1 MQRAGRG
8 RTMAEG
14 SFSSRLT
21 EQRKQKGITQKQ
33 ASKDFGISQALLS
46 HYERG
51 IREPG
56 LEFVVRAAEYYG
68 VSCDYLLGYTNN
80 SLRLEALPEIRD
92 IPEDDLL
99 TNGTILRANLS
110 VVGKLLKDEP
120 LMDYVR
126 QQFALT
132 TYMLLCAAVKRG
144 ILPGT
149 WLQPLS
155 VNDEQYKFLAGT
167 LVNQLDGLDQVDRRP
182 RQQSCPACIR
192 TICTWVNDLLNERIA
207 DLM

>member
-1 MQRAGRG
+1 
-8 RTMAEG
+8 MAEG

-21 EQRKQKGITQKQ
+21 EQRKQKGVTQKQ

-56 LEFVVRAAEYYG
+56 LDFVVRAAEYYG

-80 SLRLEALPEIRD
+80 SLKLEAIPDILD
-92 IPEDDLL
+92 IPEDERL
-99 TNGTILRANLS
+99 TDSTILRANLNIIGM
-110 VVGKLLKDEP
+110 VVNDEP
-120 LMDYVR
+120 LMDFVR
-126 QQFALT
+126 QQFSLT

-167 LVNQLDGLDQVDRRP
+167 LVSQLDGLAQVDRRP
-182 RQQSCPACIR
+182 RQKGCPACIR
-192 TICTWVNDLLNERIA
+192 TICTWVNDLLNEKIA
-207 DLM
+207 DLL